1 MASRTQQPL
10 HALFVDLRTSTQDS
24 GAYMIDASRCVATTM
39 ICSIP
44 VPSIYIDFD
53 SNRCSEG
60 MCTLQASW
68 QGTRKF
74 RPSLRFNIE
83 IKLPRSLYYHAANHT
98 RRIQT
103 QLGAFALCITD
114 SKPQTSQRRTT
125 RIRRSQRAITS
136 VSELDVFSSC
146 WSQLFLKSPSQT
158 LHDILDPGLVE
169 RILDLLERPT
179 PGLWHIRR
187 QHGNGA

>member
-1 MASRTQQPL
+1 M
-10 HALFVDLRTSTQDS
+10 STLTT
-24 GAYMIDASRCVATTM
+24 IDARRVCAP
-39 ICSIP
+39 CKFCGKP
-44 VPSIYIDFD
+44 PGNFGLLL
-53 SNRCSEG
+53 E
-60 MCTLQASW
+60 LASM
-68 QGTRKF
+68 
-74 RPSLRFNIE
+74 

-114 SKPQTSQRRTT
+114 SKPQTSKRRTT
-125 RIRRSQRAITS
+125 RIRRSQRAIPS

-179 PGLWHIRR
+179 PGLWHRRR